1 MADGMI
7 NLTIDGAP
15 VSVPPGTLVIEAAK
29 QAGVLVPHYC
39 YHPGLPVAG
48 VCRMC
53 LVEVE
58 KAPKLQIACAT
69 TVTEGM
75 VVKTQTAPAKSARQ
89 SVLEFLL
96 INHPLD
102 CPICDQA
109 GECELQDF
117 VFQEGRRGTR
127 YGEYAKRFNPVEDF
141 GPDVLY
147 VPNRCILCTRCVRF
161 MEDVAKEP
169 VLNVSERGDRAFI
182 GIHPE
187 ARLDHPWAGN
197 VVDLCPV
204 GSLLSKDFLHKAR
217 AWELDKTASI
227 CTGCSQGCN
236 ISLDTRDEVVVR
248 VRPRPNL
255 EVNRYFIC
263 DHGRMHYRW
272 MNRGDRI
279 EAPLIRRDGE
289 LQATD
294 WDEAFDRVVGILRGA
309 AEGGKA
315 VALVSAGASSEALAE
330 AKRLLSGFSWTGAFQ
345 IVMGEE
351 APLAGV
357 PNLALRA
364 ERAPN
369 AKGAENLGYT
379 RDYTQALAAAKSA
392 AVVLV
397 LDEPDCAVATNG
409 ALIYLGTALS
419 QDAACRRADVI
430 LPIANVAEEEGTFVN
445 RDGREQRY
453 YQAKPA
459 PGMAQPASWVLGQ
472 LVDALGL
479 AGAVGGGAMT
489 FFILSSAIK
498 VFVVFNLIMVGVAL
512 LTLLERR
519 VCAWMQD
526 RLGPN
531 RVGPQGIFQPAAD
544 GLKNFLKE
552 ETSPAMADKALF
564 TLAPIVSF
572 VPALLTFAVI
582 PFASPLPTR
591 WGLVPM
597 VVADLPVGFLYI
609 LAISSL
615 GVYGIVLAGWSS
627 NNKYALLGG
636 VRASAQMISYEIA
649 LGMSTVAVLL
659 LAGNVTLS
667 QVIAQQQQSLWFV
680 LPLTIA
686 FLIFFISALAET
698 NRLPFDLPEAEGEL
712 IAGYHTEYSAMKFSM
727 FYIAEYSNMV
737 TASALMAT
745 LFFGGWDIPF
755 TTWDSAGEPTVL
767 KTIVTLLAFGAKTFF
782 FIFTYIWVRWTL
794 PRFRYAQLMALG
806 WKVLLPLA
814 LLYIAVLAVAIWF
827 VRVQIGWA
835 YGPGMALVLF
845 GLNVAL
851 LVPLVWW
858 LDRGRLVSG
867 SMPKETT

>member
-15 VSVPPGTLVIEAAK
+15 VSVPAGTLVIEAAK

-75 VVKTQTAPAKSARQ
+75 VVKTQSVQAKDARQ
-89 SVLEFLL
+89 GVLELLL

-117 VFQEGRRGTR
+117 VFQEGQAGTR
-127 YGEYAKRFNPVEDF
+127 YSEFAKRFNPVEDF

-169 VLNVSERGDRAFI
+169 VLNVSERGDRAYI

-236 ISLDTRDEVVVR
+236 ITLDTRDEVVVR
-248 VRPRPNL
+248 IRPRPNL
-255 EVNRYFIC
+255 DVNQYFIC

-279 EAPLIRRDGE
+279 EAPLVKKDGG
-289 LQATD
+289 LHATD
-294 WDEAFDRVVGILRGA
+294 WDEAFARVLSILRGA
-309 AEGGKA
+309 SGKA
-315 VALVSAGASSEALAE
+315 VALVSPGASTEALAA
-330 AKRLLSGFSWTGAFQ
+330 AKQLLSAFSWTGAFQ

-369 AKGAENLGYT
+369 ARGAEQLGYT
-379 RDYTQALAAAKSA
+379 RDYASAVAAAKTA

-397 LDEPDCAVATNG
+397 LDDPDCTVETNG
-409 ALIYLGTALS
+409 ALIYVGTVLGA
-419 QDAACRRADVI
+419 DAACRTAEVV

-453 YQAKPA
+453 FQAKPA
-459 PGMAQPASWVLGQ
+459 PGMAQPAAWVLGE
-472 LVDALGL
+472 LVAAL
-479 AGAVGGGAMT
+479 
-489 FFILSSAIK
+489 
-498 VFVVFNLIMVGVAL
+498 
-512 LTLLERR
+512 R
-519 VCAWMQD
+519 
-526 RLGPN
+526 
-531 RVGPQGIFQPAAD
+531 PA
-544 GLKNFLKE
+544 E
-552 ETSPAMADKALF
+552 
-564 TLAPIVSF
+564 AP
-572 VPALLTFAVI
+572 
-582 PFASPLPTR
+582 R
-591 WGLVPM
+591 
-597 VVADLPVGFLYI
+597 
-609 LAISSL
+609 
-615 GVYGIVLAGWSS
+615 
-627 NNKYALLGG
+627 
-636 VRASAQMISYEIA
+636 
-649 LGMSTVAVLL
+649 
-659 LAGNVTLS
+659 
-667 QVIAQQQQSLWFV
+667 
-680 LPLTIA
+680 
-686 FLIFFISALAET
+686 
-698 NRLPFDLPEAEGEL
+698 
-712 IAGYHTEYSAMKFSM
+712 
-727 FYIAEYSNMV
+727 
-737 TASALMAT
+737 
-745 LFFGGWDIPF
+745 
-755 TTWDSAGEPTVL
+755 
-767 KTIVTLLAFGAKTFF
+767 
-782 FIFTYIWVRWTL
+782 
-794 PRFRYAQLMALG
+794 
-806 WKVLLPLA
+806 
-814 LLYIAVLAVAIWF
+814 
-827 VRVQIGWA
+827 
-835 YGPGMALVLF
+835 
-845 GLNVAL
+845 
-851 LVPLVWW
+851 
-858 LDRGRLVSG
+858 
-867 SMPKETT
+867 